1 MPSVNRSYAKLVE
14 LAEAQQGF
22 FTTQQAIKAGYS
34 DNTHPYHVR
43 AGHWLRHC
51 RGVYRLAHFPFP
63 EDGEMMGWY
72 LWAHDRAQKPQGV
85 YSHQTA
91 LSVYD
96 LSDVMPAKLHLTVPS
111 GFRRSSPIPRV
122 LQLHRDK
129 LAAQDIVKLR
139 GFAVTR
145 ALRTILDLSAAQS
158 VAFDIVRQAFE
169 EGTRR
174 GLITVVELEQA
185 KTLFGLHP
193 DLASL
198 LRKP

>member
-43 AGHWLRHC
+43 AGHWLRHY

-72 LWAHDRAQKPQGV
+72 LWAHNRAQVPQGV

-91 LSVYD
+91 LSVYG
-96 LSDVMPAKLHLTVPS
+96 LSDIMPVKLHLTVTP
-111 GFRRSSPIPRV
+111 GFRRSRPIPGV
-122 LQLHRDK
+122 LQLHRAR

-145 ALRTILDLSAAQS
+145 ALRTMLDLSADQS
-158 VAFDIVRQAFE
+158 VPFDIIRQAFE

-174 GLITVVELEQA
+174 GLVTLTELERA
-185 KTLFGLHP
+185 RTLPGLHP
-193 DLASL
+193 FLTDL
-198 LRKP
+198 LRTP

>member
-1 MPSVNRSYAKLVE
+1 
-14 LAEAQQGF
+14 
-22 FTTQQAIKAGYS
+22 
-34 DNTHPYHVR
+34 
-43 AGHWLRHC
+43 LRHC

-72 LWAHDRAQKPQGV
+72 LWAHNRSQEPQGV

-96 LSDVMPAKLHLTVPS
+96 LSDAMPAKLHLTVPPS
-111 GFRRSSPIPRV
+111 FRRSSPIPPI
-122 LQLHRDK
+122 LQLHRAK
-129 LAAQDIVKLR
+129 LAAQDIIKLR

-158 VAFDIVRQAFE
+158 VSFDLIRQAFD

-174 GLITVVELEQA
+174 GLITLVEIKRA
-185 KTLFGLHP
+185 KQLPGLQP
-193 DLASL
+193 DLAAL
-198 LRKP
+198 LRTP

>member
-1 MPSVNRSYAKLVE
+1 MPSVSRNYARLVE

-22 FTTQQAIKAGYS
+22 FTTQQALKAGYA

-43 AGHWLRHC
+43 AGHWLRFC

-72 LWAHDRAQKPQGV
+72 LWTRNSKQKPQGV

-96 LSDVMPAKLHLTVPS
+96 LSDVMPAKLHLTVPP

-122 LQLHRDK
+122 LELHRGT
-129 LAAQDIVKLR
+129 LAAQDIAKLR

-145 ALRTILDLSAAQS
+145 ALRAILDLAAAQS
-158 VAFDIVRQAFE
+158 VSFDILRQAFE
-169 EGTRR
+169 QGTRR
-174 GLITVVELEQA
+174 GLITLLEIERA
-185 KTLFGLHP
+185 RTLPGLPP
-193 DLASL
+193 DLAGL
-198 LRKP
+198 LRQP

>member
-1 MPSVNRSYAKLVE
+1 MPSVNRSYAELVE

-22 FTTQQAIKAGYS
+22 FTTKQAIKAGYS

-72 LWAHDRAQKPQGV
+72 LWAHNRSQEPQGV

-96 LSDVMPAKLHLTVPS
+96 LSDIMPAKLHLTVPP

-122 LQLHRDK
+122 LKLHRAK
-129 LAAQDIVKLR
+129 LAAPDIVKLR

-145 ALRTILDLSAAQS
+145 ALRTILDLFAAQS
-158 VAFDIVRQAFE
+158 VSLDIIRQAFE

-174 GLITVVELEQA
+174 GLITLAELEQA
-185 KTLFGLHP
+185 KTLPGLHP
-193 DLASL
+193 DLADL
-198 LRKP
+198 LRTP